1 MKQDLSSSSKDVAPN
16 LVTTLPA
23 SPVRSKK
30 SALAKE
36 RAKVQALKA
45 DRAEIKEAKAEK
57 KRAKEAKRL
66 AKEEKRLAKARQ
78 AKPVKQAEPPPA
90 PFSLRA
96 RIAEQVRAASEAV
109 LLVNSADAVH
119 QTRIALKRLRVLS
132 YIADEAIPQG
142 GAGLEFAAQA
152 AMHRLAHARDLA
164 AVEHAARAVAKE
176 SKGPAQAFLVRAANE
191 FALARRG
198 AEITALSDASEALL
212 RLTPIIEAVPEAD
225 TAVAQ
230 RAARVLVRRA
240 KRAFTRA
247 KGSKEVLKRH
257 TWRKREKD
265 RRYASMMLGD
275 NWPGKARRK
284 RAANVTEALGRERD
298 AGLLLAR
305 LGANARTPSV
315 VLRQVKRY
323 RRDLGKK
330 ADKLGAR
337 LHRKR

>member
-1 MKQDLSSSSKDVAPN
+1 MAAANHDLQPEECFRRCFLQLHLPQLPQRPGRYLAAVAP
-16 LVTTLPA
+16 
-23 SPVRSKK
+23 
-30 SALAKE
+30 
-36 RAKVQALKA
+36 Q
-45 DRAEIKEAKAEK
+45 
-57 KRAKEAKRL
+57 
-66 AKEEKRLAKARQ
+66 
-78 AKPVKQAEPPPA
+78 
-90 PFSLRA
+90 LR
-96 RIAEQVRAASEAV
+96 
-109 LLVNSADAVH
+109 ADAVFGNLEGTLTH
-119 QTRIALKRLRVLS
+119 ASYSTKCGGASSGSCYAFRNPPRFARVLRH
-132 YIADEAIPQG
+132 
-142 GAGLEFAAQA
+142 AGF
-152 AMHRLAHARDLA
+152 
-164 AVEHAARAVAKE
+164 
-176 SKGPAQAFLVRAANE
+176 
-191 FALARRG
+191 
-198 AEITALSDASEALL
+198 TALSDASEALL

-240 KRAFTRA
+240 KRAFQRA

-305 LGANARTPSV
+305 LSANARTPSV
-315 VLRQVKRY
+315 VLRQVKRH
-323 RRDLGKK
+323 RRALRKQ

>member
-23 SPVRSKK
+23 SPARSKK

-45 DRAEIKEAKAEK
+45 DRAELKEAKAEK
-57 KRAKEAKRL
+57 KRAKEAKKL
-66 AKEEKRLAKARQ
+66 AKEEKRLAKAR
-78 AKPVKQAEPPPA
+78 KPSKQAEPPVA

-96 RIAEQVRAASEAV
+96 RIAEQVRAANEAV

-132 YIADEAIPQG
+132 HIADEAIPQG

-176 SKGPAQAFLVRAANE
+176 TKGPAQAFLVRAANE

-240 KRAFTRA
+240 KRAFQRA

-305 LGANARTPSV
+305 LSANARTPSV
-315 VLRQVKRY
+315 VLRQVKRH
-323 RRDLGKK
+323 RRALRKQ